1 MISLLPVRCL
11 QVSQPC
17 ITRSLRCSQDP
28 ENIFFL
34 LFPCLAN
41 GSWPGMHALHFYLRA
56 ALHTFTYPTK
66 SPSLTL
72 LTQSGHEHIESLPSL
87 ELSVTLLLDPWSI
100 PEQFTQTL
108 IGVAPWTQHVLP
120 QGTTGDGWWGD
131 PLPMS

>member
-1 MISLLPVRCL
+1 MVPGPGCMPFISTSWQHFTLLL
-11 QVSQPC
+11 IQP
-17 ITRSLRCSQDP
+17 SH
-28 ENIFFL
+28 L
-34 LFPCLAN
+34 L
-41 GSWPGMHALHFYLRA
+41 S
-56 ALHTFTYPTK
+56 
-66 SPSLTL
+66 L